1 MDYSVILFES
11 NNYAM
16 WCRQELLQNGIEAK
30 LVNVPRDLS
39 SDCGYCIKILSSDA
53 PVAEDIM
60 KREEIEFQEIVR
72 I

>member
-16 WCRQELLQNGIEAK
+16 WSRQELLQNGIEAK
-30 LVNVPRDLS
+30 LVNVPRHLS
-39 SDCGYCIKILSSDA
+39 SDCGYCLKILSSDIQT
-53 PVAEDIM
+53 AEEIM
-60 KREEIEFQEIVR
+60 KREEIEFQEIVK